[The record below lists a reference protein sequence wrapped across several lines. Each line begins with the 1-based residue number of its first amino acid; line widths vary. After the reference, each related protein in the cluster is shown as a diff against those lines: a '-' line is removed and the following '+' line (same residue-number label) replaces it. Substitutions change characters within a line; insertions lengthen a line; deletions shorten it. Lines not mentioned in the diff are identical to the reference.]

1 MVADA
6 QCPATIP
13 EELHM
18 TTTALSSDTPAA
30 AGYAPRAAIAD
41 RAWGD
46 APSARYSAIAER
58 FRPVFAAIR
67 TGAPEREQTHRLPQA
82 ELHRLRDLGLTR
94 LRLPRE
100 LGGEDLTLPELF
112 SLLIE
117 LSEGDPNVTNA
128 LRSHFGLTEELLEQ
142 PAGEWRDGWL
152 ARIAAGT
159 LTGSGF
165 SEVGDNTLGQHSTTV
180 VRQGDHY
187 VVNGTKFYTTGSLL
201 SEWIHISASTEQGE
215 PIGALVPFPS
225 EGLEIVDDWDGFG
238 QQLSASGTARF
249 DNVVLQADHVK
260 PYVGRFGYS
269 VGFYQLVHLA
279 ELSGIGRAASR
290 ELAERVAARKRV
302 YGGRS
307 NARSSE
313 DPQVLE
319 VVGRVRAAA
328 HAAGV
333 ITLDA
338 ARALERAH
346 HAKHLPPEQRQ
357 AVYDEAE
364 IEVSQAVTTVTD
376 LILDATARLFDAL
389 GASSAQRSQALDRH
403 WRNARTISSHNPRIY
418 HTRIVGDFA
427 VNGTPP
433 PVRAGVGL
441 PPGPAAAA

>member
-1 MVADA
+1 
-6 QCPATIP
+6 
-13 EELHM
+13 M
-18 TTTALSSDTPAA
+18 TSSNDNDDGAGTP
-30 AGYAPRAAIAD
+30 PRAWRYSPRSDHAAQ
-41 RAWGD
+41 AWG
-46 APSARYSAIAER
+46 APPSARYEAIAQPL
-58 FRPVFAAIR
+58 RPVFERIRAAAI
-67 TGAPEREQTHRLPQA
+67 EREQQHRLPQA
-82 ELHRLRDLGLTR
+82 ELHQLRDLGFTR
-94 LRLPRE
+94 LRLPE
-100 LGGEDLTLPELF
+100 ALGGAGLDLVEFF

-128 LRSHFGLTEELLEQ
+128 LRSHFGFIEELLEQ
-142 PAGEWRDGWL
+142 PPGPWRDRWL
-152 ARIAAGT
+152 RRIAQGT

-165 SEVGDNTLGQHSTTV
+165 SEVGDNRLGTHSTTLAD
-180 VRQGDHY
+180 QGDHWLA
-187 VVNGTKFYTTGSLL
+187 NGAKFYTTGSLL
-201 SEWIHISASTEQGE
+201 AEWIHISASNGHGE
-215 PIGALVPFPS
+215 PVGALVPFPS
-225 EGLEIVDDWDGFG
+225 EGLEILDDWDGFG

-249 DNVVLQADHVK
+249 ANVVVAPENIK
-260 PYVGRFGYS
+260 PYVGRFGWS
-269 VGFYQLVHLA
+269 VGFFQLVHLA

-290 ELAERVAARKRV
+290 EVAALVAERKRV

-307 NARSSE
+307 NGPSSQ

-346 HAKHLPPEQRQ
+346 QARALPPEARQ
-357 AVYDEAE
+357 AIYDEAE

-376 LILDATARLFDAL
+376 LILEATTRLFDAL
-389 GASSAQRSQALDRH
+389 GASSARRGLGLDRH

-433 PVRAGVGL
+433 PARAGVGL
-441 PPGPAAAA
+441 PPDGDAQDSAAQKG